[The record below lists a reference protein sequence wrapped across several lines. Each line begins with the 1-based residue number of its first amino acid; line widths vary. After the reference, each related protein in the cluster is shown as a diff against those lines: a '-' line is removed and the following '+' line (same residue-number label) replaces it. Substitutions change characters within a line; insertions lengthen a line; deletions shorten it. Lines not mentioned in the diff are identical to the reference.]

1 MPRTPSTA
9 SRNEVNFTV
18 KLAPSQMLFLG
29 GLKTPLRVSSEQ
41 QVLREV
47 LDAFRSWFWL
57 PVYQRQR
64 LEQELAQK
72 KTHILQYLQEL
83 LARRFEE
90 LGVRAAPATSRPRRT
105 TARARP
111 VPTEPEV
118 AVPFAIRISPDLLAY
133 ADSLKPALQKNATAD
148 VIRELVEHV
157 ETWCLLPRYQG
168 DRLQQDMVAR
178 GLNHLEYLQE
188 VLARRYEAIRDEP
201 VASPRG
207 RKR

>member
-18 KLAPSQMLFLG
+18 KLAPSQMQFLG
-29 GLKTPLRVSSEQ
+29 SLKGPLRVSSEQ

-47 LDAFRSWFWL
+47 LDEFRSWFWL
-57 PVYQRQR
+57 PVYQRQL
-64 LEQELAQK
+64 LEQELARK
-72 KTHILQYLQEL
+72 KTHILLYLQEL

-90 LGVRAAPATSRPRRT
+90 LRGNAPPATSRSTPRPAPRRT
-105 TARARP
+105 

-118 AVPFAIRISPDLLAY
+118 ATPFAIRIAPDLLAY
-133 ADSLKPALQKNATAD
+133 ADSLKPALEKSATAD
-148 VIRELVEHV
+148 VIRELVENV

-168 DRLQQDMVAR
+168 DRLQQDMMSR
-178 GLNHLEYLQE
+178 GLNVLEYLQE
-188 VLARRYEAIRDEP
+188 VLARRYEAIRDEAP
-201 VASPRG
+201 AAERS